1 MNYKRVEVMHII
13 MIFHIMIIMIIATQV
28 LTAGEVSKQWEQQV
42 ILSYL
47 FYMLFRNA
55 EVLSH
60 YMMHKIS
67 NYHDFIRYCFYQVF
81 ENTFRSEYST
91 EKKTKRL
98 FKRVRKMT
106 TIYICLYHNIL

>member
-13 MIFHIMIIMIIATQV
+13 MIFHIMIIGKQV

-42 ILSYL
+42 ILSFL

-55 EVLSH
+55 EILSH

-81 ENTFRSEYST
+81 KNTFRSEYLT
-91 EKKTKRL
+91 EKKTKTL

-106 TIYICLYHNIL
+106 TIYMSLS